1 MSSTTP
7 GRRSSSNRVRLD
19 TTTVLAVLLPLL
31 TIGSLLLVRANDPAT
46 AGHAPTRTS
55 LKSASV
61 VCPTEMPGAPSTYLS
76 TVGKGVHGNVEVRTD
91 SDTSSARIAE
101 GRVTTV
107 RPGTGP
113 VVVTGEDALAPGLVG
128 ARFGGG
134 GEVAALSCPTTA
146 PDEWYTGVGAGARHD
161 SVMELVNPDAGP
173 AVADVT
179 VYAGAG
185 PVDVPKLRGVS
196 VPGHSSVRLDLGQVA
211 PRRGEL
217 ALHVVTSRGR
227 LGTSVMDSSDELG
240 RGQSSQDWLP
250 AQQAPTTDNLLLG
263 VGTGAGARLLTLVNP
278 GDSEARASVK
288 FVSEKS
294 VYAPEGVDEV
304 RVPPQGVARVS
315 LSTALQSAIADGVVG
330 AEVNSSAPVTATLRT
345 FADGDLSHTVGGPPM
360 RSGTSVIVP
369 SGPKQVVLAGA
380 QAVGA
385 VTVVSRSA
393 TGEELDSTRA
403 DLQPGRGTV
412 VTVPPNATLV
422 SVVPERTSVTGSVI
436 VSGAGAAVVPLVDPL
451 VSGLVP
457 DVRPGLP

>member
-1 MSSTTP
+1 M
-7 GRRSSSNRVRLD
+7 
-19 TTTVLAVLLPLL
+19 
-31 TIGSLLLVRANDPAT
+31 
-46 AGHAPTRTS
+46 
-55 LKSASV
+55 
-61 VCPTEMPGAPSTYLS
+61 
-76 TVGKGVHGNVEVRTD
+76 
-91 SDTSSARIAE
+91 
-101 GRVTTV
+101 
-107 RPGTGP
+107 
-113 VVVTGEDALAPGLVG
+113 TGEDALAPGLVG

-161 SVMELVNPDAGP
+161 SVLELVNPDAGP

-185 PVDVPKLRGVS
+185 PVDVPELRGVS

-240 RGQSSQDWLP
+240 ARPVEPGLAAGP
-250 AQQAPTTDNLLLG
+250 AGTDDRQPSPG
-263 VGTGAGARLLTLVNP
+263 PAGTGAGARLLTLVNP

-294 VYAPEGVDEV
+294 VFAPEGIDEV

-330 AEVNSSAPVTATLRT
+330 VEVTSSAPVTATLRT

-360 RSGTSVIVP
+360 RSGTS
-369 SGPKQVVLAGA
+369 AHR
-380 QAVGA
+380 AVGPEEGRA
-385 VTVVSRSA
+385 RRGRRPSARSPSSPA
-393 TGEELDSTRA
+393 RPRARSCDSTRA